1 MAEPKLEYFNSI
13 YLGSY
18 TSSILYSVSCLK
30 LLRCSCFIIPREETV
45 MHVKTGASQGNY
57 TYRKPQ
63 RISQKEPRSGILKIS
78 FAIALYII
86 LYTLPYTKL

>member
-18 TSSILYSVSCLK
+18 ILYSVSCLK